1 MFPDVESVAPA
12 TSAAQICRNP
22 DDGVPDDGVI
32 IGAAIADNADCIVNG
47 GSDLL
52 VLERLVHAGG
62 DIGII
67 AIVDFHR
74 YALPSL

>member
-1 MFPDVESVAPA
+1 MFPDVESVETA
-12 TSAAQICRNP
+12 TSLAQICRN
-22 DDGVPDDGVI
+22 PDDGVI

-52 VLERLVHAGG
+52 MLERLVRAGG

-67 AIVDFHR
+67 DPADFLR

>member
-1 MFPDVESVAPA
+1 MFPDVESVEIA
-12 TSAAQICRNP
+12 TSLAQICRN
-22 DDGVPDDGVI
+22 PDDGVI

-62 DIGII
+62 DIDII

-74 YALPSL
+74 CEGKRL